1 MKKDKQIQVFTRYD
15 VKYCDCLACCG
26 MNMQTDPDGE
36 YVLYDD
42 YEKVK
47 EQIERL
53 KLDIKRHKQ
62 CKWQDGFDEGYSY
75 AIQEAKHDTGCY

>member
-1 MKKDKQIQVFTRYD
+1 MYCRKQAMKKDKQIQGVTRYD
-15 VKYCDCLACCG
+15 CDYNCE
-26 MNMQTDPDGE
+26 MITDPEGAF
-36 YVLYDD
+36 VLYDD